1 MMAIRDFDYEPIGL
15 VRGVLRIV
23 ASAAAAFALV
33 GLLSLASL
41 LIRSERVAVNELDVS
56 DSSQVAIRSTNS
68 DLKIIEGKSDRLVIR
83 AKVTDGLD
91 STDYELH
98 RVDNQVEIVGRCL
111 RWLSPGCGVK
121 VTIAVPKDYPLLVA
135 TGSADVRAEGLAD
148 RVVTIGTGS
157 GDVDGVKLRVQEF
170 SVDSDRG
177 NVSATFAKA
186 PYALKVTTKDG
197 DISAKIPKGKI
208 RYLVNVSS
216 TSGKVDSNLVDQKN
230 GRGIIRLLSDRG
242 DIRVAKAE

>member
-1 MMAIRDFDYEPIGL
+1 MAIRDFEYEPVGL
-15 VRGVLRIV
+15 LRGVLRIV
-23 ASAAAAFALV
+23 GSAAAAFALV
-33 GLLSLASL
+33 GLVSLASI
-41 LIRSERVAVNELDVS
+41 LIRSERVAVNEIDVS

-68 DLKIIEGKSDRLVIR
+68 DIKVIEGSGERLVIR
-83 AKVTDGLD
+83 AKVTDGID

-121 VTIAVPKDYPLLVA
+121 ATIAVPKDYPLLIA

-170 SVDSDRG
+170 SVDSDNG
-177 NVSATFAKA
+177 DVSATFARA
-186 PYALKVTTKDG
+186 PYALKVTTKEG
-197 DISAKIPKGKI
+197 DITAKIPKGKI
-208 RYLVNVSS
+208 RYLVNVASE
-216 TSGKVDSNLVDQKN
+216 SGDVDSNLVDQQN
-230 GRGIIRLLSDRG
+230 GRGIIRLLSDSG
-242 DIRVAKAE
+242 DISVRQAD

>member
-1 MMAIRDFDYEPIGL
+1 MAIRDFEYEPVGL
-15 VRGVLRIV
+15 VRGSLRIL
-23 ASAAAAFALV
+23 ASAAAAFAVV
-33 GLLSLASL
+33 GVLSLASL

-56 DSSQVAIRSTNS
+56 DASQIAIRSTNS
-68 DLKIIEGKSDRLVIR
+68 DLKVIEGSTDRLVIR

-121 VTIAVPKDYPLLVA
+121 VTIAVPKDYPLLIA

-157 GDVDGVKLRVQEF
+157 GDVEGVKLRVQEF
-170 SVDSDRG
+170 SVDSDG
-177 NVSATFAKA
+177 GDVSTTFAKA

-197 DISAKIPKGKI
+197 DITAKIPKGKI
-208 RYLVNVSS
+208 RYLVNVASD
-216 TSGKVDSNLVDQKN
+216 TGAVDSNLVDQRN
-230 GRGIIRLLSDRG
+230 GRGIIRLLSDSG
-242 DIRVAKAE
+242 DIEVKQ

>member
-1 MMAIRDFDYEPIGL
+1 MAIRDFEYEPVGWL
-15 VRGVLRIV
+15 RGSLRILG
-23 ASAAAAFALV
+23 SAAAAFAVV
-33 GLLSLASL
+33 GLFSLASL

-56 DSSQVAIRSTNS
+56 DSSQIAVRSTNS
-68 DLKIIEGKSDRLVIR
+68 DLKIIEGSSKRLVIR
-83 AKVTDGLD
+83 AKVTDGLG

-98 RVDNQVEIVGRCL
+98 RVDNQVEIVGRCM

-121 VTIAVPKDYPLLVA
+121 VTIAVPKDYPLLIA

-157 GDVDGVKLRVQEF
+157 GDVEGVKLRVQEF

-197 DISAKIPKGKI
+197 DITAKIPNGKI
-208 RYLVNVSS
+208 RYLVNVAS
-216 TSGKVDSNLVDQKN
+216 TTGKVESNLVDQKN
-230 GRGIIRLLSDRG
+230 GRGIIRLLSDSG
-242 DIRVAKAE
+242 DISVKK

>member
-1 MMAIRDFDYEPIGL
+1 MSADFEPVGL
-15 VRGVLRIV
+15 LRGTLRIV
-23 ASAAAAFALV
+23 ASAAAAFAVV
-33 GLLSLASL
+33 GLISLASL
-41 LIRSERVAVNELDVS
+41 LIRSDRPAVNELDVS
-56 DSSQVAIRSTNS
+56 DSSQIAIRSTS
-68 DLKIIEGKSDRLVIR
+68 SELKIIEGDSDKLVIR

-121 VTIAVPKDYPLLVA
+121 VTVAVPKDYPLLIA
-135 TGSADVRAEGLAD
+135 TGSADVRAEGLSD

-157 GDVDGVKLRVQEF
+157 GDVEGVKLRVQEF

-177 NVSATFAKA
+177 DVSATFAKA

-197 DISAKIPKGKI
+197 DIAARIPKGKI
-208 RYLVNVSS
+208 RYLVNVASE
-216 TSGKVDSNLVDQKN
+216 SGTVDSNLVDEKN
-230 GRGIIRLLSDRG
+230 GRGIIRLITDSG
-242 DIRVAKAE
+242 NIRVSKSR

>member
-1 MMAIRDFDYEPIGL
+1 MAIRDFDYEPVGL
-15 VRGVLRIV
+15 VRGSLRIL

-56 DSSQVAIRSTNS
+56 DASQIAIRSSNS
-68 DLKIIEGKSDRLVIR
+68 DLKVIEGSTDRLVIR

-135 TGSADVRAEGLAD
+135 TGSADVRAEGLSD

-157 GDVDGVKLRVQEF
+157 GDVEGVKLRVQEF
-170 SVDSDRG
+170 SVDSDG
-177 NVSATFAKA
+177 GDVSATFAKA
-186 PYALKVTTKDG
+186 PYALKVTTKEG
-197 DISAKIPKGKI
+197 DITAKIPKGKI
-208 RYLVNVSS
+208 RYLVNVASD
-216 TSGKVDSNLVDQKN
+216 TGTVDSNLVDQQN
-230 GRGIIRLLSDRG
+230 GRGIIRLLSDSG
-242 DIRVAKAE
+242 DINVKQ

>member
-1 MMAIRDFDYEPIGL
+1 MSERYEPVGL
-15 VRGVLRIV
+15 VRGSLRIV

-41 LIRSERVAVNELDVS
+41 LIRSERVAVNELDMS

-68 DLKIIEGKSDRLVIR
+68 DIKVIEGDSDRLVIR

-121 VTIAVPKDYPLLVA
+121 VTVAVPKDYPLLIA

-157 GDVDGVKLRVQEF
+157 GDIVGVKLRVQEF

-197 DISAKIPKGKI
+197 NITARIPKGKI
-208 RYLVNVSS
+208 RYLVNVASE
-216 TSGKVDSNLVDQKN
+216 TGQVDSNLVDQRS
-230 GRGIIRLLSDRG
+230 GRGIIRLLSDSG
-242 DIRVAKAE
+242 DISVTQAR